1 MKEFRV
7 TLTHRAGE
15 LARVAALLA
24 ERRVNLKSV
33 AGISEANKAIL
44 CLVADD
50 AAACRSALEDARIQF
65 EEAEIL
71 SELLENEPGQI
82 ADLAQRL
89 GDAGVDIQSMYILAR
104 DEPLI
109 QMGFTVNDPKRAKK
123 VLSGL

>member
-15 LARVAALLA
+15 LARVTALLG
-24 ERRVNLKSV
+24 ERQVNLKSV
-33 AGISEANKAIL
+33 AGMSDGNKAIL

-50 AAACRSALEDARIQF
+50 PAACRSALQDGQVQF
-65 EEAEIL
+65 QEVELL

-82 ADLAQRL
+82 ADLAHRL
-89 GDAGVDIQSMYILAR
+89 GEAGVDIQSMYILAR

-109 QMGFTVNDPKRAKK
+109 EMGFTVNDPKRAKK
-123 VLSGL
+123 ALG